1 MVWAVFIFT
10 LLQII
15 VWHRVPLASRVPVSL
30 VLEAILVVGV
40 GAQFLALN
48 RLSAAGS
55 GTLFVLW
62 LGAIDVIAWVQAG
75 PQMGVGIALVCTV
88 LVALFFINKRAG
100 AAVVIALG
108 LLIVVHVWLVQRG
121 VLAAYP
127 TSLGRPLTAQELL
140 LNGLIP
146 FATLAVCY
154 VCFAM
159 IHHALFRTLA
169 RVVEERRNRDLADAG
184 RRQAEDTMRANQHFE
199 ALGKLSSGVAHDV
212 NNALTVILCNAELL
226 SQSLPPG
233 DDRQGAA
240 DILSAARSAAQTTR
254 HLLSLSRRAFCVP
267 VSLDPAA
274 ELKTACRLAAR
285 LLPEGIWISTENR
298 GQRRLLADPADL
310 QQALLNLL
318 INARDAMPRGGAITL
333 AHEDV
338 TLPDGRPG
346 VAVRV
351 KDTGTGI
358 PADVQPRIF
367 DPFFTTKAPGQG
379 TGLGLP
385 MVKAFVEEAGGTIEL
400 QSAPD
405 RGTTISLLFP
415 ECPVLPAG
423 HNTNHAPPPAG
434 ERLLL
439 IEDRD
444 DLRQLLER
452 ALRRGGYHVTAC
464 ASSEEAIAEFDS
476 GARFAVLCT
485 DGFGGN
491 TSVNTVIDRFR
502 ADQPSAPVL
511 LFSGHADHEITAV
524 GLDTLKVELLR
535 KPFTGA
541 ELLSR
546 LAALPR
552 T

>member
-1 MVWAVFIFT
+1 MVWAIFVFT
-10 LLQII
+10 LLQIY

-30 VLEAILVVGV
+30 VLEVILVLGV

-55 GTLFVLW
+55 GMLFVIW
-62 LGAIDVIAWVQAG
+62 IGAIDVIAWVQAG

-88 LVALFFINKRAG
+88 LIALFFINKRAG
-100 AAVVIALG
+100 AAVVVAFG
-108 LLIVVHVWLVQRG
+108 VLIVVHAWLVHRG
-121 VLAAYP
+121 VVAPYP
-127 TSLGRPLTAQELL
+127 SASGRPTDARRLL
-140 LNGLIP
+140 LVGIIP

-169 RVVEERRNRDLADAG
+169 RLVEERRNRDVAEAA

-212 NNALTVILCNAELL
+212 NNALTVVLCNAELL

-233 DDRQGAA
+233 HDRQGAS

-254 HLLSLSRRAFCVP
+254 HLLSLSRRAFCLP

-298 GQRRLLADPADL
+298 GQRCLLADPADL

-318 INARDAMPRGGAITL
+318 INARDAMPRGGSITL

-358 PADVQPRIF
+358 PTDVQPRIF
-367 DPFFTTKAPGQG
+367 DPFFTTKAPGHG

-385 MVKAFVEEAGGTIEL
+385 MVKAFIEESGGFIDL

-415 ECPVLPAG
+415 ECPARPGG
-423 HNTNHAPPPAG
+423 HHADQPSPPPG

-452 ALRRGGYHVTAC
+452 ALRRGGYDVTAC
-464 ASSEEAIAEFDS
+464 ASSEEAIGEFDG

-502 ADQPSAPVL
+502 AGQPSAPVL
-511 LFSGHADHEITAV
+511 LFSGHADHEITAA

-541 ELLSR
+541 ELLAR